1 MRSIFASLVRWL
13 IGDVQFQ
20 LWSEELIN
28 HTVGRFAFNV
38 DRPVYWRY
46 RGFWR
51 VPEFC
56 VKTTLVSAT
65 FSIRPQSSDL
75 LTAQAERKQTAC
87 GEYLSYPPHV
97 LRQLAEDRTTSLD
110 LTDVPWKLKASIKFV
125 EDLHQVY
132 EFFDKIQACLTADPD
147 FLGGKL
153 QKSEFRA
160 IAAFLSNLQLG
171 ACQFSS
177 DKG

>member
-1 MRSIFASLVRWL
+1 
-13 IGDVQFQ
+13 
-20 LWSEELIN
+20 
-28 HTVGRFAFNV
+28 
-38 DRPVYWRY
+38 
-46 RGFWR
+46 
-51 VPEFC
+51 
-56 VKTTLVSAT
+56 
-65 FSIRPQSSDL
+65 
-75 LTAQAERKQTAC
+75 
-87 GEYLSYPPHV
+87 
-97 LRQLAEDRTTSLD
+97 
-110 LTDVPWKLKASIKFV
+110 V